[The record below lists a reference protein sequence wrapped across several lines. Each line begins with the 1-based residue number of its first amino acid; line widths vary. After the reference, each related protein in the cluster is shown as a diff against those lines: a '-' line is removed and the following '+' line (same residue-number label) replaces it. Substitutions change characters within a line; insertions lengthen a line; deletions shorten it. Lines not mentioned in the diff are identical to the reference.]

1 MPEKPLNW
9 QARGGAFAALSAPRF
24 TSYTPAMPDTVAFP
38 LMGLIAAGL
47 VALALVWPQG
57 EGAPSP
63 KPFGHPLAAAAG
75 QTSPAPAIAVQA
87 YLPGAGRAAAMSP
100 SANRGVA
107 P

>member
-1 MPEKPLNW
+1 
-9 QARGGAFAALSAPRF
+9 
-24 TSYTPAMPDTVAFP
+24 MPDTVAFP

-63 KPFGHPLAAAAG
+63 KPFGHPLAAAPG
-75 QTSPAPAIAVQA
+75 QTPPAPPITVQA
-87 YLPGAGRAAAMSP
+87 YLPGAGRAAVMSP
-100 SANRGVA
+100 SANPGAR